1 MLRYQSVGV
10 LLLAALVAP
19 APAPDGA
26 SYGAPPPL
34 GGGRPAGGFG
44 GASGG
49 FGGASGGFGGAS
61 GGFGGAAGGYD
72 GAAAGFSGATAGF
85 GGATPAAAFGA
96 GAAGAPLR
104 GFGASLGGGASGGR
118 RGALREPVGPGL
130 RPDGLPI
137 GPGMPYS
144 FSWAVD
150 EPDYGNQYGHE
161 EESDGVVTQGQY
173 RVLLPDGRTQIVTYS
188 VEGDSGFQAQ
198 VTYEGEAQF
207 PPAGQP
213 ALPAVPFVPAR
224 PAVPAVPADRLPS
237 ANGRVTRLGAGRTFP
252 QRVAIQRGTP
262 FPVGTAAGGA
272 RRYPEDD
279 PATPSTSYGF

>member
-10 LLLAALVAP
+10 LLLAALAAPAP

-49 FGGASGGFGGAS
+49 FGGAA

-85 GGATPAAAFGA
+85 GG
-96 GAAGAPLR
+96 GAAG
-104 GFGASLGGGASGGR
+104 FGNGLGGGGASGGR

-150 EPDYGNQYGHE
+150 EPDYGNQYGHQ
-161 EESDGVVTQGQY
+161 EESDGVVTQGEY

-207 PPAGQP
+207 PPAGQLGGPGVPGVPGGPGVPGAPVGP
-213 ALPAVPFVPAR
+213 ALPGVPGAP
-224 PAVPAVPADRLPS
+224 
-237 ANGRVTRLGAGRTFP
+237 GGAG
-252 QRVAIQRGTP
+252 V
-262 FPVGTAAGGA
+262 VGSASGLG
-272 RRYPEDD
+272 R
-279 PATPSTSYGF
+279 PSTSYGF